1 MFRTR
6 WHHNELAKY
15 VLPLLFGCGICG
27 MDYLALSGMSIHVKM
42 DVTVERLRA
51 GQHEWMMITMG
62 KFLLPKRRFCQ

>member
-1 MFRTR
+1 
-6 WHHNELAKY
+6 
-15 VLPLLFGCGICG
+15 